1 MLNGQ
6 PTFPCMTPLLTTQMD
21 IWKILTETHER
32 AELFGLLVGLL
43 FLLALVLIV
52 GFFRGE
58 RARALIGRLDVVRQ
72 SSASEM
78 SALLK
83 SILESPQSVVI
94 FALDPSYRYLQ
105 FTSAH
110 KETIKKIWN
119 VDIQTGMNMLDVI
132 GDPDQRDRAKRNFDR
147 ALAGEWLMLVEEYG
161 DEENR
166 AFYEDRYSPI
176 VDHQGTVT
184 GLTVFVLD
192 ISDRMRIEEELRRSL
207 QNAQQLAIKAEEGIR
222 ARIEFLS
229 VMNHELRTPLNGIL
243 GVAEVL
249 KLTNLDNNQQELLQI
264 IHDNG
269 EHLLGMVSNILDFS
283 CIDKDHESNL
293 FDSEQILLSDF
304 LETCCGAIREFA
316 LKKGLGFRCETA
328 PDAPTHITGDARRIR
343 QILTLLLH
351 NAVKFTA
358 QGSVVIRVS
367 AANEGERQFMN
378 FAVKDTGLGIPPET
392 LALLFKP
399 FVQADSSYRRP
410 FEGTGLGLALSK
422 RLAEAMQG
430 TITVVSDPGR
440 GSTFTFR
447 LPLA

>member
-1 MLNGQ
+1 M
-6 PTFPCMTPLLTTQMD
+6 PPLLTTQKD

-32 AELFGLLVGLL
+32 AELFALLVGLL
-43 FLLALVLIV
+43 FLLVVVLVV
-52 GFFRGE
+52 GFYRGE
-58 RARALIGRLDVVRQ
+58 RARVLNGRLDVVRQ
-72 SSASEM
+72 QTASEIT
-78 SALLK
+78 ALLK

-105 FTSAH
+105 FTNAH
-110 KETIKKIWN
+110 KQTIKKIWG

-132 GDPDQRDRAKRNFDR
+132 SDPDQRNKAKCNFDR

-161 DEENR
+161 DERNR
-166 AFYEDRYSPI
+166 TFYEDRYSPI
-176 VDHQGTVT
+176 VDHEGKVT

-192 ISDRMRIEEELRRSL
+192 ISDRMRIEEELRHSL
-207 QNAQQLAIKAEEGIR
+207 QNAKQLAVKAEMGSR

-229 VMNHELRTPLNGIL
+229 VMSHELRTPLNGIL
-243 GVAEVL
+243 GVAEIL
-249 KLTNLDNNQQELLQI
+249 SLTPLDNDQQELVQTI
-264 IHDNG
+264 RDNG
-269 EHLLGMVSNILDFS
+269 LHLLGMVVNILDFS
-283 CIDKDHESNL
+283 SIDKDHESNL

-304 LETCCGAIREFA
+304 LDTCCEDIREFA
-316 LKKGLGFRCETA
+316 SKKDLGFRREISL
-328 PDAPTHITGDARRIR
+328 DAPKHITGDARRIR

-358 QGSVVIRVS
+358 HGSVVMRVS
-367 AANEGERQFMN
+367 AANEGERQFVD

-392 LALLFKP
+392 LGLLFKP
-399 FVQADSSYRRP
+399 FVQADSSYHRP

-430 TITVVSDPGR
+430 TITVASTPGL

-447 LPLA
+447 LPLV